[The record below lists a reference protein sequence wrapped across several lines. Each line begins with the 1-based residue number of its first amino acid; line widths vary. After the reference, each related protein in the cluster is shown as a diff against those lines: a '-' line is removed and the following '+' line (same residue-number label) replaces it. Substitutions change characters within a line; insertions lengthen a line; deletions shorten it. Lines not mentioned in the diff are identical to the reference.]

1 MTVYLRLLLGLVCAF
16 GLLFAQADANRGQ
29 IVGTVFD
36 GNQAAVPG
44 AKLKIKNL
52 GTGLVRELT
61 TNDSG
66 QYRVLQLDPGTYEV
80 VAEAQGFAPNTTT
93 GVVVNVGST
102 VGLNITMQVQA
113 VSTTIEVADS
123 VMNIAMPAPSAVLNS
138 AAITNLPIN
147 GRRFQDF
154 ATLTPTVQVEP
165 SRQQLSFAGQRGI
178 NSNVMVDGADYN
190 QPFFGGIRGGE
201 RSNFNF
207 TIPQSAIQE
216 FQVITT
222 GYSAEYGRSTGG
234 ILNTI
239 TKSGTNAYHGEAFY
253 QIRHRELSGKN
264 PILNVQPSETVSQF
278 GGAVGGPIKS
288 NRLFWFT
295 AFEQQ
300 FGNIP
305 RRVFFAQLDG
315 RSATPQTL
323 EAFNFF
329 KSQEGPFDQ
338 TNRNSAFTTRADYQF
353 ESGHRLTFR
362 YNFQDS
368 QEKNAVSTGGALNPI
383 SNAALS
389 NEGIEKNRNHFG
401 TVQYTHLVSSSI
413 INDLKFSGSYEV
425 RPRVANSE
433 TPSVSVTPI
442 GLFGARTFLP
452 TTQDDQRWQLTDSL
466 SVTRGSHSLKFGV
479 DFSKVGTFQTFGFNQ
494 FGAFTVQSSDV
505 NRILQLLSTAPG
517 QNRFDDRAAG
527 ITYFYDRQIGNT
539 LADFGIRQLA
549 FFAQDSF
556 RVNSKLT
563 LDYGFR
569 WEGQWNPKPEANN
582 TSLLDRVNNF
592 QFPIG
597 ARLQPTSIKNS
608 LDQFMP
614 RFGFAWTP
622 NPTGRRTVVRG
633 HAGFFYAATPMLLF
647 SSPTNNLRTPPG
659 DVSLRLTSSPTNT
672 LYQQLLA
679 VGVDLNR
686 TDLSSLPVIPVE
698 TVQRA
703 AALAAGGT
711 APDPFRG
718 VNLTLMASD
727 FRNPRA
733 FQTGVG
739 IEREILDGWIMGGQF
754 NLVNTTQLQ
763 RNRDFNLPFPTI
775 RAADGRAIFT
785 GIPRPISTLN
795 QITVRESS
803 ARSMYRGVTVQSQYR
818 TKRLQFLAYYTWSET
833 FSDDDNERDSGGT
846 LFNNTFDLRPEYN
859 YSNLDARHQAT
870 SSLVFTLPLG
880 FEVGG
885 ILRAR
890 SGLPINPRTGADTN
904 GDTSNNDRPY
914 SAPGVVFLRNSFRN
928 RAVVNNDLR
937 VMKSFRLGSDTRRL
951 QFSAEMF
958 NLLNVHNVTFS
969 TNGGIYGLGI
979 GTNGQ
984 AVAVDPRFRALRRTD
999 GSYDPN
1005 TTQQTGNPF
1014 QLQLGL
1020 RFFF

>member
-1 MTVYLRLLLGLVCAF
+1 M

-52 GTGLVRELT
+52 GTGLVRDLT
-61 TNDSG
+61 SNDSG
-66 QYRVLQLDPGTYEV
+66 QYRAVQLDAGTYEV

-113 VSTTIEVADS
+113 VSTTVEVAES
-123 VMNIAMPAPSAVLNS
+123 FLNVAMPAPSAVLNS
-138 AAITNLPIN
+138 TAITNLPIN

-253 QIRHRELSGKN
+253 QIRHRELSANN
-264 PILNVQPSETVSQF
+264 PILNRQPSETVNQF
-278 GGAVGGPIKS
+278 GGAIGGPIKS

-305 RRVFFAQLDG
+305 RQVLFAQLTG
-315 RSATPQTL
+315 RTATPQTQDAL
-323 EAFNFF
+323 NFF
-329 KSQEGPFDQ
+329 RGEERNFDQ

-353 ESGHRLTFR
+353 ERGHRLTFR

-368 QEKNAVSTGGALNPI
+368 REENAVSAGGALNPI
-383 SNAALS
+383 SNSALS
-389 NEGIEKNRNHFG
+389 NEGTEKNRNHFG
-401 TVQYTHLVSSSI
+401 TAQYTHLISTSV
-413 INDLKFSGSYEV
+413 INDLKFSGSYEI
-425 RPRVANSE
+425 RPRLANSE
-433 TPSVSVTPI
+433 TPSVNVNPI

-466 SVTRGSHSLKFGV
+466 SVTRGSHSLKVGL
-479 DFSKVGTFQTFGFNQ
+479 DFSKLSTIQTFAFNQ
-494 FGAFTVQSSDV
+494 FGTFTVQSSDV
-505 NRILQLLSTAPG
+505 SRILQLLSTAPG

-539 LADFGIRQLA
+539 VADFGIRQLA
-549 FFAQDSF
+549 FFAQDSW

-563 LDYGFR
+563 LDYGLR
-569 WEGQWNPKPEANN
+569 WEGQWNPAPETNN
-582 TSLLDRVNNF
+582 TAVLNRVDNF

-597 ARLQPTSIKNS
+597 ARLRPTSLPNA
-608 LDQFMP
+608 LDQIMP
-614 RFGFAWTP
+614 RFGFAWNP

-633 HAGFFYAATPMLLF
+633 HAGVFYAATPMLLF
-647 SSPTNNLRTPPG
+647 SGPTNNLRLPPG
-659 DVSLRLTSSPTNT
+659 DVSIRINSSPTNT
-672 LYQQLLA
+672 LYQQFAA

-686 TDLSSLPVIPVE
+686 SPLGGLPVIPVE

-703 AALAAGGT
+703 AALAAGG
-711 APDPFRG
+711 AAIDPFRG

-727 FRNPRA
+727 YRNPRA

-739 IEREILDGWIMGGQF
+739 IEREITDRWLAGAQF
-754 NLVNTTQLQ
+754 NYVNTTQLH
-763 RNRDFNLPFPTI
+763 RNRDYNLPFATI
-775 RAADGRAIFT
+775 RQADGRAIFS
-785 GIPRPISTLN
+785 GIPRPIPTLN
-795 QITVRESS
+795 QVTVRESS
-803 ARSMYRGVTVQSQYR
+803 ARAMYRGLTLQSQYR
-818 TKRLQFLAYYTWSET
+818 TKKFQFMAFYTWSET
-833 FSDDDNERDSGGT
+833 FSDDDNERDAGGT
-846 LFNNTFDLRPEYN
+846 NYNNTFDLRPEYG
-859 YSNLDARHQAT
+859 YSNLDSRHQFT
-870 SSLVFTLPLG
+870 SSFVYTMPFG
-880 FEVGG
+880 IEVAG
-885 ILRAR
+885 IFR
-890 SGLPINPRTGADTN
+890 SRGGLPINPRTGADTN

-914 SAPGVVFLRNSFRN
+914 SAPGVVFQRNSFRN
-928 RAVVNNDLR
+928 RSVVNNDLR
-937 VMKSFRLGSDTRRL
+937 VMKSFKLGNDVRRL

-958 NLLNVHNVTFS
+958 NLFNIDNVTFA

-984 AVAVDPRFRALRRTD
+984 PVAIDPRFRALRRTD

-1014 QLQLGL
+1014 QLQLGV